1 MRRLPGEVVYSLDL
15 PGHGDSPGKGEDTIS
30 GYLQHLLGW
39 LDSIGLTR
47 VVWVGHSMGGA
58 ISLTAALTAPER
70 TAGLVLVGTGGR
82 LRVNPAILGTVGQ
95 PATFPQAVDTII
107 AWAFSPQAP
116 ERLTRLARNRMA
128 QTPPEVLLGDF
139 SACDRFDVMAR
150 LGEVA
155 VPTLVICGKD
165 DKLTPAK
172 FSRYL
177 AENITNASLQVIEGA
192 GHMVMLERPEEVAKA
207 VSGFMAARFA

>member
-15 PGHGDSPGKGEDTIS
+15 PGHGESEGRGDDTIS
-30 GYLQHLLGW
+30 GYLQQVLGW
-39 LDSIGLTR
+39 LDSIRLTR

-70 TAGLVLVGTGGR
+70 TAGLVLVGTGAR
-82 LRVNPAILGTVGQ
+82 LRVNPAIMGAVGQ

-107 AWAFSPQAP
+107 KWAFSPQAS

-139 SACDRFDVMAR
+139 SACDRFDAMAR
-150 LGEVA
+150 LGEIS

-165 DKLTPAK
+165 DKLTPEK
-172 FSRYL
+172 YSHYL
-177 AENITNASLQVIEGA
+177 AESIPNASLHVIEAA
-192 GHMVMLERPEEVAKA
+192 GHMVMLERPKQVAEA
-207 VSGFMAARFA
+207 VRDFLTKQFP